1 MERVTGI
8 GGVFF
13 RARDPEALGR
23 WYEQHL
29 GVTRPPATYGEPPWR
44 QEEGPTIFSPF
55 PQTTDYFERAEQG
68 WMINF
73 RVRDLDVLVVQLR
86 AAGIEV
92 TVDPQKYPNG
102 RFARLHDPEG
112 NPVELWEEERAVRD

>member
-13 RARDPEALGR
+13 RARDPESLGR

-29 GVTRPPATYGEPPWR
+29 GVTRPPDAYGETPWR
-44 QEEGPTIFSPF
+44 REEGPTVFAPF

-86 AAGIEV
+86 AAAS
-92 TVDPQKYPNG
+92 K
-102 RFARLHDPEG
+102 
-112 NPVELWEEERAVRD
+112 